1 MSKEIERRSNTD
13 RILLRY
19 ARKSPNEI
27 EELTGIPAEEALARL
42 NELLDSK
49 DHLTLRRQEI
59 LILENL
65 NELFH
70 ESRERMSNAGD
81 RDYAAIANAAL
92 RSATHM
98 LAQIEKARKLN
109 VIDVNKITE
118 GQARIFGKVFDAG
131 FSALLNELAGE
142 LDLTPQRVIELH
154 KFAMVAAQQYAEDN
168 AIEGSE

>member
-1 MSKEIERRSNTD
+1 MSKELERRPNSD
-13 RILLRY
+13 RLLLRY
-19 ARKSPNEI
+19 ARKSPREI
-27 EELTGIPAEEALARL
+27 EEITGIPANEALVRL

-70 ESRERMSNAGD
+70 ESRERMTNAGD

-98 LAQIEKARKLN
+98 LAQIEKARKMN
-109 VIDVNKITE
+109 VIDVNRITQ
-118 GQARIFGKVFDAG
+118 GQARVFGKVFDAG
-131 FSALLNELAGE
+131 FSALLHELAGE
-142 LDLTPQRVIELH
+142 LDLTPERVIELH
-154 KFAMVAAQQYAEDN
+154 KFAMNAAQEYAEEN
-168 AIEGSE
+168 AVEESE